1 MTILRRTLSLAPFTA
16 VIKVAFMKEAT
27 EAGVQS
33 VAGRVVYTEMRSVGH
48 ISTCPPFFHDRPC
61 MRRDRSMEHMDV
73 KRRYLAYQ
81 TRPALDPK
89 ASLAK
94 TPFAQPRV

>member
-48 ISTCPPFFHDRPC
+48 ISTCPPFYHPG
-61 MRRDRSMEHMDV
+61 
-73 KRRYLAYQ
+73 
-81 TRPALDPK
+81 PA
-89 ASLAK
+89 
-94 TPFAQPRV
+94 